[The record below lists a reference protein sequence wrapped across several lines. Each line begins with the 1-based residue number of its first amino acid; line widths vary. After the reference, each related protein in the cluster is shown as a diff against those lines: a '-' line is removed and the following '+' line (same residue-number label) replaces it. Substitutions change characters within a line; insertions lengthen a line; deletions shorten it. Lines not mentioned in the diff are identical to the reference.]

1 LLDFECK
8 ISKVDSYSDTLS
20 GLGERARAL
29 RVLRNLQQEELASR
43 AGIGVATVKRFERTG
58 RASMENVLRIA
69 SVLGARDGVES
80 LFAAPKF
87 RSIDEAMSMSAAKQ
101 RQRVRRSR

>member
-1 LLDFECK
+1 M
-8 ISKVDSYSDTLS
+8 DSYSDMLT

-29 RVLRNLQQEELASR
+29 RVLRNLKQEELASR

-69 SVLGARDGVES
+69 TVLGARDGVES
-80 LFAAPKF
+80 LFSAPKF
-87 RSIDEAMSMSAAKQ
+87 RSIDEAMSVSQVKK
-101 RQRVRRSR
+101 RQRVRKSR

>member
-1 LLDFECK
+1 
-8 ISKVDSYSDTLS
+8 VDSYSDILTA
-20 GLGERARAL
+20 LGERARAL
-29 RVLRNLQQEELASR
+29 RILRNIQQEELASR

-69 SVLGARDGVES
+69 SVLGARDGLES
-80 LFAAPKF
+80 LFSAPKF
-87 RSIDEAMSMSAAKQ
+87 RSMDEAMSASTAKK